1 MTPLFAHRAAEEF
14 DRALEGRASRSAA
27 ERHADLLGT
36 VEALRRMPQV
46 EARADFVADLRT
58 RLMTAAE
65 TDLVPAP
72 PVVRRAVPTRTPATP
87 ARRRLGTVAASLVIV
102 GGTAGMAAAASGALP
117 GESLY
122 PVKRG
127 VEDISTAA
135 HLGDASRGRS
145 LLAQAGT
152 RLDEARQ
159 LQSQSGD
166 NSALVAEALSD
177 FRTTASEGADRL
189 FRAYAGGADNSDIAS
204 VRDFTS
210 SGMKSLADMGTDKAT
225 ADDVLQSAD
234 TLAQLDERARGLC
247 QDCGSTTPVTVP
259 LTVASS
265 AGPADLDGLLSRPVT
280 QAAADISAMKADL
293 AAAEAKLRAQARAAE
308 NTAGSIPQP
317 GAGGGTP
324 TPGLPP
330 PSTPDPGQVTSTI
343 TPGGDVVT
351 NLATTGTGAVKG
363 LTKEVTGAV
372 KATTKTG
379 TPVDGVVSGVTDATD
394 KVVDTLDGATK
405 DLLRP

>member
-14 DRALEGRASRSAA
+14 DRALEGRASRASA

-36 VEALRRMPQV
+36 VETLRRMPQV

-72 PVVRRAVPTRTPATP
+72 QVARRVAPTRTPATP

-117 GESLY
+117 GDSLY

-127 VEDISTAA
+127 VEDISTAV
-135 HLGDASRGRS
+135 HVGDASKGRT
-145 LLAQAGT
+145 LLDQAAT

-159 LQSQSGD
+159 LQTGTAD
-166 NSALVAEALSD
+166 DRARVADALQD
-177 FRTTASEGADRL
+177 FRATANDGADRL
-189 FRAYAGGADNSDIAS
+189 FRAYADGADHGDIAY
-204 VRDFTS
+204 VRDFAD
-210 SGMKSLADMGTDKAT
+210 SGMKSIGDMSGNPADTD
-225 ADDVLQSAD
+225 DLLQSAD
-234 TLAQLDERARGLC
+234 TLAQLDEQAKNLC
-247 QDCGSTTPVTVP
+247 AACSPGDTVTVP
-259 LTVASS
+259 VALASS
-265 AGPADLDGLLSRPVT
+265 AGAADLDGLLSRPVT

-293 AAAEAKLRAQARAAE
+293 ATERAKLRAQARAAE
-308 NTAGSIPQP
+308 NTAGSIPP
-317 GAGGGTP
+317 AGADGSTP
-324 TPGLPP
+324 APR
-330 PSTPDPGQVTSTI
+330 STPDPGQVTSTI

-351 NLATTGTGAVKG
+351 NLATTGTSAVKG

-394 KVVDTLDGATK
+394 EAVDTLDGATK

>member
-14 DRALEGRASRSAA
+14 DRALEGRASPSGA

-36 VEALRRMPQV
+36 VETLRRMPQV

-72 PVVRRAVPTRTPATP
+72 PVARRAAPTRTPAAP

-135 HLGDASRGRS
+135 HVGDASKGRA
-145 LLAQAGT
+145 LLDQART
-152 RLDEARQ
+152 RLDEAQ
-159 LQSQSGD
+159 KLQEGPD
-166 NSALVAEALSD
+166 DGALVAEALQD
-177 FRTTASEGADRL
+177 FRTTANDGADRL
-189 FRAYAGGADNSDIAS
+189 FRAYADGSDHGDITS
-204 VRDFTS
+204 VRDFTT
-210 SGMKSLADMGTDKAT
+210 SGMEALAGMGTDKAT

-234 TLAQLDERARGLC
+234 TLAQLDEQARGLC
-247 QDCGSTTPVTVP
+247 QACGSSAPVTVP
-259 LTVASS
+259 LTLASS
-265 AGPADLDGLLSRPVT
+265 LGAADLDGLLSRPVT

-293 AAAEAKLRAQARAAE
+293 AAERAKLRALGRAAE

-317 GAGGGTP
+317 GAGGST
-324 TPGLPP
+324 TAAS

-351 NLATTGTGAVKG
+351 NLATTGTSAVKG
-363 LTKEVTGAV
+363 LTQEVTGAV

-379 TPVDGVVSGVTDATD
+379 TPVDGVVSGVTDVTD
-394 KVVDTLDGATK
+394 EAVDALDGATQ